1 MKNKIL
7 SFLSILILI
16 FVFTT
21 FYKGLKK
28 SNIYKPQNSL
38 KKIPEFSMMTFFE
51 SKEIYSKDIFRNND
65 FYLINIWA
73 SWCVPCR
80 DEHQFLVSLSKNN
93 RLEIIGINYKDNY
106 KNAERFLTELG
117 NPYSKIL
124 VDKDGTKAIEWGA
137 IGVPE
142 TFLVYENKILKKII
156 GPLNSEL
163 AEEIERIVN
172 EKI

>member
-1 MKNKIL
+1 M
-7 SFLSILILI
+7 SILILI

-21 FYKGLKK
+21 FYKGLEK
-28 SNIYKPQNSL
+28 SNIYEPQNSL

-51 SKEIYSKDIFRNND
+51 SKEIYSKDIFRDND